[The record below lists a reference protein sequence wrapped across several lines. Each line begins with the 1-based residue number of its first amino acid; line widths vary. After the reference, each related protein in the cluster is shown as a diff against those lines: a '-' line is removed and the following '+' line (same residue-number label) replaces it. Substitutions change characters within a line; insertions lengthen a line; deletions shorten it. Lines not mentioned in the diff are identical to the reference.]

1 MDAVMKRYFNIL
13 TFLFALLAAAQP
25 ARAQFVGYTSPQTVT
40 ATPLL
45 NANCAGA
52 VASTPSA
59 IPNLGQSFH
68 YISYLITNAGGALP
82 FETRVS
88 LQGSYDGGIFFAISD
103 IAMDASSVGGQLVG
117 YGQFPIFRVTV
128 GCLGGSGVNT
138 VTVNY
143 SGTSVSS
150 SIQFSDFDRTIY
162 KKPIIFGASQGSN
175 RSTNTITT
183 PYGSSAGVLA
193 CQALTAGFPAGS
205 TVDLLQLSD
214 SFVSAY
220 TIAGPFTLAATITP
234 QLFPLNGVPSAA
246 LQLNYTSGGA
256 SANNYNCEIYFF
268 KPGATVVDPC
278 GPQNL
283 KSSAVV
289 TAGAAATTQQIAL
302 VANKSIY
309 VCGYQIS
316 QVATAGTLQ
325 WVFGTGANCVTGT
338 TNLTGAMGVTASQP
352 IAYSGTGLIFR
363 TPIGQALCLT
373 TTGAGGTAAGVVTFI
388 QQ

>member
-1 MDAVMKRYFNIL
+1 MKRSSRVGL
-13 TFLFALLAAAQP
+13 LWVLFLLLGGFLAES

-40 ATPLL
+40 ASPLV
-45 NANCAGA
+45 NANCAGS
-52 VASTPSA
+52 VASGPSA

-88 LQGSYDGGIFFAISD
+88 LQGSYDGGIFFTISD
-103 IAMDASSVGGQLVG
+103 VAMDASSVGGQLVG

-128 GCLGGSGVNT
+128 VCTGGSGVNT

-150 SIQFSDFDRTIY
+150 SVQFSDFDRTIY
-162 KKPIIFGASQGSN
+162 KKPVIFGASQGSN
-175 RSTNTITT
+175 RTTNSITT

-205 TVDLLQLSD
+205 SVNLVQVSD
-214 SFVSAY
+214 VFISSY
-220 TIAGPFTLAATITP
+220 TIAGPFTLASTTTP
-234 QLFPLNGVPSAA
+234 QLFPLNGISSSSV
-246 LQLNYTSGGA
+246 QLNYTSGGA

-268 KPGATVVDPC
+268 KPGASVVDPC

-289 TAGAAATTQQIAL
+289 TAPAVATTQIVAL
-302 VANKSIY
+302 VANRSIY
-309 VCGYQIS
+309 VCGFALS
-316 QVATAGTLQ
+316 QAAAGTFQ
-325 WVFGTGANCVTGT
+325 WIYGTGAACGTGT
-338 TNLTGAMGVTASQP
+338 TNLTGAFTTAVGGDFT
-352 IAYSGTGLIFR
+352 YSGAGTVFQ
-363 TPIGQALCLT
+363 TPIGQALCITL
-373 TTGAGGTAAGVVTFI
+373 TGAAATAAGVVTFV
-388 QQ
+388 QL